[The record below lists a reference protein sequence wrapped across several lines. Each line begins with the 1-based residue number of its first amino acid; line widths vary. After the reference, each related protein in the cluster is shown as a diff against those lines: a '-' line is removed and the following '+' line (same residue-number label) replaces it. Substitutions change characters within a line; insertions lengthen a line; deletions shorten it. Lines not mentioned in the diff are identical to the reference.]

1 MLANDEQLTQWAR
14 ESIATAQGRT
24 ARATTSG
31 GHVDQCKAKTGRGA
45 RCVSKVKAPSRS
57 LCGSHV
63 NALAR
68 GSDVV
73 NFENGRRFPKP
84 RS

>member
-1 MLANDEQLTQWAR
+1 M
-14 ESIATAQGRT
+14 
-24 ARATTSG
+24 
-31 GHVDQCKAKTGRGA
+31 DQCKAKTGKGS
-45 RCVSKVKAPSRS
+45 RCVAQVKAPPRS
-57 LCGSHV
+57 LCGRHA

-73 NFENGRRFPKP
+73 NFESGRRFPKP